1 MGPYVFNNM
10 SKRITLHL
18 QMFNH
23 LWSCVAIIKP
33 ASCSEIS
40 WAIWPR
46 NIVPWWWQELVG
58 LSSMYDDQPA
68 SIPHIVHVLPTIL
81 AHFEPILRLSNS
93 LPLKGHGDCQKADAS
108 RSPKHPAG
116 TTLPKNDAPGHWPT
130 PGHLIPKPCRKPY
143 RANYSGPVS
152 ASGSIK

>member
-1 MGPYVFNNM
+1 M

-23 LWSCVAIIKP
+23 LWSCVAIIRP

-46 NIVPWWWQELVG
+46 NIVPWWCQELVG

-108 RSPKHPAG
+108 RSPKHPVG
-116 TTLPKNDAPGHWPT
+116 ITLPKNDALAITWPLAN
-130 PGHLIPKPCRKPY
+130 PRPSDHPKTLPD
-143 RANYSGPVS
+143 AVS
-152 ASGSIK
+152 CKLFRTCFSFRVN